1 MLTLILGSILQLAD
15 LTIVVQAEKHLRIR
29 QDAERRY
36 LAMLERAC
44 KMLADQFIGGA
55 VSDSDSKKSQG
66 LDRKSPR
73 SSSIDPLGFYASQPQ
88 ELERVNGTEEVQGNL
103 PCQRADCSTESCLT
117 SNESPGGLTMEK
129 SPVASKKNM
138 VNLDSATASLIWG
151 EAKERIQ
158 DANIIQVNH
167 HGVSGCDMWG

>member
-1 MLTLILGSILQLAD
+1 MLTMRLGSILQLAD
-15 LTIVVQAEKHLRIR
+15 LTIVGQAEKHLRIR

-55 VSDSDSKKSQG
+55 ISDSDSKKSQG

-73 SSSIDPLGFYASQPQ
+73 SSSIDPLGFYASQSQ
-88 ELERVNGTEEVQGNL
+88 EMERVNDTEEVQANL

-129 SPVASKKNM
+129 SPVGSKKNM
-138 VNLDSATASLIWG
+138 VNLDAVTASLIWG

-167 HGVSGCDMWG
+167 HSASGCDMWG